1 MASGIGRPRASG
13 ASRTGLGTREDI
25 LAAAARLFSS
35 VGFGGTST
43 HAIADA
49 AGLRQ
54 ASIYHHFASKYDI
67 LLALLLSTL
76 RPSFDLARALA
87 SLPAPAPTRLWALC
101 AADIGL
107 LLEGEDNLGALYL
120 LPEIYDPRLSPFH
133 ELRSELESAYTS
145 LIAECGV
152 ADPESATWLVLALVE
167 SVIVRRRR
175 SPGAVTTADAPAI
188 ASAALRLLAIDA
200 AALAEAEASGPALM
214 VDALLAPAH

>member
-13 ASRTGLGTREDI
+13 ASRSGLGTREDI
-25 LAAAARLFSS
+25 LSAAARLFSE

-76 RPSFDLARALA
+76 QPSLDLAAALTP
-87 SLPAPAPTRLWALC
+87 LPAPAPTRLWALC
-101 AADIGL
+101 AADSGL

-120 LPEIYDPRLSPFH
+120 LPEIYDPRLGAFH
-133 ELRSELESAYTS
+133 ELRSELESAYTA

-152 ADPESATWLVLALVE
+152 ADPDESTWLVLALVE
-167 SVIVRRRR
+167 SVIVRRKRA
-175 SPGAVTTADAPAI
+175 PGAVTAADAPAI
-188 ASAALRLLAIDA
+188 ASAVLRLLAVDADALA
-200 AALAEAEASGPALM
+200 AAEADGPGLM
-214 VDALLAPAH
+214 ADAVARC